1 MTSTLT
7 LILSLAFIQTPFFSW
22 CRVWRLGYVYCKM
35 NTFLSYVTVPASV
48 FTLLAITIDRRKV
61 CPMRQDLFD
70 GVGGGEEGER
80 E

>member
-1 MTSTLT
+1 
-7 LILSLAFIQTPFFSW
+7 
-22 CRVWRLGYVYCKM
+22 M

-70 GVGGGEEGER
+70 GVGGGRRKGVVRDEEVMKRLVKEIIPYAGFR
-80 E
+80 IRIRCF